1 MDLIRH
7 FKFAKMYRSIII
19 TKIRSINSF
28 HIQNNVQNLPSRP
41 SSKVTKVCKKNCNKS
56 QITNIL
62 HNKLIQDL
70 NDFEQI
76 LDRREVSF
84 FMIE

>member
-1 MDLIRH
+1 MVLIHHLRLV
-7 FKFAKMYRSIII
+7 KIYRNSII
-19 TKIRSINSF
+19 TKIKSINSF
-28 HIQNNVQNLPSRP
+28 HIRNIVQNFPSRP
-41 SSKVTKVCKKNCNKS
+41 SLNVTKVCKKNCNKS

-76 LDRREVSF
+76 LDRRDVSF